1 MNKLAHGIV
10 LAFFGTACWLLWA
23 VLQLPAMVLLP
34 EHGVQLPAFTRFCI
48 ALGTRLMVALPILA
62 AAYCLWVWL
71 RKGENR
77 NSWVAF
83 LATTTAALL
92 FLMLPSIVAI
102 YLPLV
107 SALHHLPAQ

>member
-10 LAFFGTACWLLWA
+10 LAFFAMACWFVWV
-23 VLQLPAMVLLP
+23 VLQLPSMVRLKGQGL
-34 EHGVQLPAFTRFCI
+34 QLPAFTRFI
-48 ALGTRLMVALPILA
+48 IGSGTWIVVALPILA
-62 AAYCLWVWL
+62 AAYCLWVCI

-83 LATTTAALL
+83 LSTATAALL
-92 FLMLPSIVAI
+92 FVTLPTIVAI

-107 SALHHLPAQ
+107 NALNHLPVQ